1 MTEREQQSAFA
12 RDLKALV
19 NRYAH
24 EFDLSYESIF
34 GCFEVEK
41 ATLLNELLNPELYED
56 Q

>member
-1 MTEREQQSAFA
+1 MTEREQQLAFA
-12 RDLKALV
+12 KDLRALV

-24 EFDLSYESIF
+24 EFDLSYESIL
-34 GCFEVEK
+34 GCFDVER